1 MSLPPRAPMRV
12 PSLSKISTEPP
23 LPKITAEDSPKGNYA
38 DRFKKQQTTAV
49 PTSINKTLDLSSTA
63 DFPSLGKNTVIVPTQ
78 IKNSISFADKVKQ
91 MAANEEKA
99 KQRAQEEAA
108 LREQLAEKERLE
120 YSQYIHTFQMRKNAM
135 IPEDD
140 WNETPQDDWQPTT
153 PPYNNEDFPDL
164 HKEAD
169 EEDWN
174 A

>member
-1 MSLPPRAPMRV
+1 MRV
-12 PSLSKISTEPP
+12 PSWSKISTEPP

-78 IKNSISFADKVKQ
+78 IKPSISFADKVKQ